1 MRYSTWE
8 KQRLLLEKSKSK
20 KVVVKKQS
28 SIFVAKSKSKPML
41 NFKLPKVTVSSLVG
55 LVVALLSLN
64 GNIIGLNDYAVAA
77 IIFGVTSAASWFW
90 PSDTANASLRPV
102 VTGVSI
108 LSFIGALAGYFLDK
122 PVIGEDGTLHYVVP
136 VTVLQAL
143 VTSTTII
150 LRSMQAK
157 ESN

>member
-8 KQRLLLEKSKSK
+8 KRRILLEKSNSK
-20 KVVVKKQS
+20 KTIVRKQS

-55 LVVALLSLN
+55 LIVAMLSLN
-64 GNIIGLNDYAVAA
+64 GNVIGLNDYAVAA

-90 PSDTANASLRPV
+90 PSDSANTSLRPV
-102 VTGVSI
+102 VTGISV
-108 LSFIGALAGYFLDK
+108 LSFLGAMAGYFLDK
-122 PVIGEDGTLHYVVP
+122 PVVDADGTVHYIVP
-136 VTVLQAL
+136 VTVLQA
-143 VTSTTII
+143 VIASTTII